1 MTTVGRRPIP
11 PHRAHPL
18 YPGVP
23 LRYTRLVIAAGVGT
37 LLLTGCSEGSQE
49 QAGAGGGGSA
59 VRDVVTEADIV
70 LPVSAYLFTPEQQAQ
85 VDSAHSRLAADCMKR
100 FGFDWPVKKAEPSKA
115 VNRRYGV
122 VSEKLAAE
130 HGYHVIPSADDRE
143 HAEGVVSSGTKLP
156 SEAYMVYGAKGG
168 KTGAGGS
175 YQGKDIPQGGC
186 IGEAGRKLGLDKVQ
200 DPSKG
205 KIGLLSIDYSSF
217 GRAQETPEF
226 KKAQDDWAACMK
238 KSGYQHTAFLQ
249 PVEKYAPQGNSAS
262 PEEKI
267 VARAD
272 VRCKQETRLATVLLR
287 AEAKIQNDYID
298 QNAAGFAEI
307 KKDQG
312 AVIKSANEALA
323 N

>member
-1 MTTVGRRPIP
+1 M
-11 PHRAHPL
+11 
-18 YPGVP
+18 
-23 LRYTRLVIAAGVGT
+23 RYMRLVIAAGVGT

-49 QAGAGGGGSA
+49 PGGAGGGGSA

-85 VDSAHSRLAADCMKR
+85 VDSAHATLAADCMKR
-100 FGFDWPVKKAEPSKA
+100 FGFDWPVKKAEPSK
-115 VNRRYGV
+115 VVIRRYGV
-122 VSEKLAAE
+122 VSEKIAAE

-143 HAEGVVSSGTKLP
+143 HAEGAVSSGTKLP
-156 SEAYMVYGAKGG
+156 PEAYLVYGAKGA

-175 YQGKDIPQGGC
+175 YQGKDIPEGGC
-186 IGEAGRKLGLDKVQ
+186 VGEAGRKLGLDKVQ

-217 GRAQETPEF
+217 GKAQETPEF
-226 KKAQDDWAACMK
+226 KKAQDAWAACMK
-238 KSGYQHTAFLQ
+238 TSGYQHTAFLQ
-249 PVEKYAPQGNSAS
+249 PTEKYAVQGNSAS
-262 PEEKI
+262 PEEKT
-267 VARAD
+267 VAKAD
-272 VRCKQETRLATVLLR
+272 VKCKQETKLATVLLR
-287 AEAKIQNDYID
+287 AETEIQNDYIE